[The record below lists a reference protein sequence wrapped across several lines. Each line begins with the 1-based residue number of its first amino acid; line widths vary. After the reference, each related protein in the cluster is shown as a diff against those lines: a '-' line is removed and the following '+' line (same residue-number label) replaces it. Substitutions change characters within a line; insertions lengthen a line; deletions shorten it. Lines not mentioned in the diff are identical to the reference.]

1 MANEIKF
8 DVEQVRST
16 MSNLETTFTSFAD
29 ALKKINDYI
38 ETIVNAGADSA
49 ILGEYGNKLWQI
61 WNSNAS
67 TFGDFYANFEAWSE
81 TVAVVSATNEDFVV
95 DTLALYRDNG
105 STMSGI
111 KEAREFV
118 SENGRDGNSS
128 SLSADALAVLGNAS
142 VTAAGVS
149 VPTDGENEIEV
160 TMLNSGDSITAST
173 GNGLTGTFTYQGLV
187 QRGDM
192 SQEQIFSDKNGNLY
206 YYEDGIMKP
215 VNVSTTEYDTSGGST
230 IDYDQAT
237 IDDLGNKTLY
247 FQNDNGKYGVGNA
260 NKSYNTS
267 IDIEGS
273 TGTGTEYSVKTY
285 DYNNFDINSDYDGKG
300 TTILVPDSSYDG
312 GLEGGPFMQVNEK
325 AKEMITTSIIDVRD
339 NIAKEATEM
348 QTYLDNNRSS
358 LTSEQITAIEEQIS
372 SRSELASQMGEDVQ
386 FGWNV
391 EDGVIGDWGTF
402 SVTDNEAAYDK
413 VLETIDGY
421 NERLGSLESIDEIL
435 NGSN

>member
-1 MANEIKF
+1 MENEIKF

-49 ILGEYGNKLWQI
+49 ILGEYGNKLLQI
-61 WNSNAS
+61 WSSNAS

-105 STMSGI
+105 STMNGV

-149 VPTDGENEIEV
+149 VPTEGENEIEV

-215 VNVSTTEYDTSGGST
+215 VNVSTTEYNTSGGST
-230 IDYDQAT
+230 TDYDKQAT
-237 IDDLGNKTLY
+237 VDDLENKTLY

-260 NKSYNTS
+260 NKSYDTS
-267 IDIEGS
+267 IDREGS
-273 TGTGTEYSVKTY
+273 TGTGTEYSIKTY
-285 DYNNFDINSDYDGKG
+285 DYNNFDINSDYEGKG
-300 TTILVPDSSYDG
+300 TTILVPDENISG
-312 GLEGGPFMQVNEK
+312 TNNA

-339 NIAKEATEM
+339 NIAKEAAEM
-348 QTYLDNNRSS
+348 QTYLDANRES
-358 LTSEQITAIEEQIS
+358 LTAEQIS
-372 SRSELASQMGEDVQ
+372 TIESQITSRNELASQMGEDVQ
-386 FGWNV
+386 FGMGV
-391 EDGVIGDWGTF
+391 DDGAIGDWGTF
-402 SVTDNEAAYDK
+402 YTNTDYED
-413 VLETIDGY
+413 VMQTINGY
-421 NERLGSLESIDEIL
+421 TERLDSLESIDEII

>member
-1 MANEIKF
+1 MENEIKF

-49 ILGEYGNKLWQI
+49 ILGEYGNKLLQI

-149 VPTDGENEIEV
+149 VPTEGENEIEV

-215 VNVSTTEYDTSGGST
+215 VNVSTTEYGTSGGST
-230 IDYDQAT
+230 TDYDKQAT
-237 IDDLGNKTLY
+237 VDDLENKTLY

-267 IDIEGS
+267 IDREGS
-273 TGTGTEYSVKTY
+273 TGTGTEYSIKTY
-285 DYNNFDINSDYDGKG
+285 DYNNFDINSDYEGKG
-300 TTILVPDSSYDG
+300 TTILVPDENISG
-312 GLEGGPFMQVNEK
+312 TNNA

-348 QTYLDNNRSS
+348 QTYLDANRES
-358 LTSEQITAIEEQIS
+358 LTAEQIS
-372 SRSELASQMGEDVQ
+372 TIESQITSRNELASQMGEDVQ
-386 FGWNV
+386 FGMGV
-391 EDGVIGDWGTF
+391 DDGAIGDWGTF
-402 SVTDNEAAYDK
+402 YTNTDYED
-413 VLETIDGY
+413 VMQTINGY
-421 NERLGSLESIDEIL
+421 TERLDSLESIDEII